1 MYFGD
6 SLGSI
11 RWEICGVG
19 FAVYLLE
26 VYLQSL
32 LLDYSSGIFSS
43 KRPLPIDV
51 TNDIYILYSGLYSSV
66 H

>member
-1 MYFGD
+1 MGD
-6 SLGSI
+6 IWSWVCGLSLG
-11 RWEICGVG
+11 
-19 FAVYLLE
+19 

-51 TNDIYILYSGLYSSV
+51 TNDIYICIQAYIV
-66 H
+66 RFTKP